1 MKLTHINRI
10 ITEKIPRQLF
20 TFTAINTVVQEE
32 QTVHYPTEFLN
43 SIEISGLPP
52 HTLKIKPGIP
62 VILLRSL
69 LPPRLMNGTR
79 CLVISCGRNIIE
91 VEVAVGHYAG
101 ERHVI
106 PRITL
111 QPSESTLPFQFQR
124 KQFPLQPCFAMTIN
138 KAQGQSLK
146 TVGLH
151 LHQPVFSH
159 GMLYVAL
166 SRTGNNKSIY
176 VFTSNGNSRNVVY
189 KEIL

>member
-1 MKLTHINRI
+1 MLLYTSYWISEFHWDFWLATTPK
-10 ITEKIPRQLF
+10 QLNQ
-20 TFTAINTVVQEE
+20 A
-32 QTVHYPTEFLN
+32 FLW
-43 SIEISGLPP
+43 SF
-52 HTLKIKPGIP
+52 
-62 VILLRSL
+62 LRSL

-79 CLVISCGRNIIE
+79 CLVLSCGRNVIE
-91 VEVAVGHYAG
+91 VEVAVDLYAG

-138 KAQGQSLK
+138 TSQGQSLK

-176 VFTSNGNSRNVVY
+176 VFTSNGNSRKCCLQGNSVMWVSFFFVCVC
-189 KEIL
+189 IPF